1 MSLEPYALVQYFPVD
16 ACVNE
21 YCFRLIPMRSIPYDV
36 VEAMKD
42 LNGQVKENVEEP
54 SKVVD
59 HFLETRGVPWQEGA
73 IEIPEGVAVVLL
85 CQFFA

>member
-1 MSLEPYALVQYFPVD
+1 MVSLEPYALVQYFPTD

-42 LNGQVKENVEEP
+42 LNGQVKENVE

-59 HFLETRGVPWQEGA
+59 AFLERCGVPWQEGA
-73 IEIPEGVAVVLL
+73 IEIPEGGAVVLL